1 MEARGVFTKDDGMA
15 LVFLRREQQYVDVH
29 EDQIGKVRVASSNTF
44 MAK

>member
-15 LVFLRREQQYVDVH
+15 LLFLRREQQCVDVH
-29 EDQIGKVRVASSNTF
+29 EDQIGKVRVATSNRF